1 MKEVNEE
8 NIIDAL
14 NEIDDTLDDLTDS
27 MISFAETWASIG
39 RKVNLVLNL
48 IIIAAL
54 LGGGYCI
61 YNILKLQG
69 VL

>member
-1 MKEVNEE
+1 MKDSNEKNMIEVLDDIE
-8 NIIDAL
+8 
-14 NEIDDTLDDLTDS
+14 DTLDDLTDS

>member
-1 MKEVNEE
+1 MKESNEQNMIE
-8 NIIDAL
+8 VLDDI
-14 NEIDDTLDDLTDS
+14 EDTLDDLTDS

>member
-39 RKVNLVLNL
+39 RKINLVLNL

-54 LGGGYCI
+54 VGGAYCI

>member
-1 MKEVNEE
+1 MKESNEQNMIE
-8 NIIDAL
+8 VLDDI
-14 NEIDDTLDDLTDS
+14 EDTLDDLTDS

-48 IIIAAL
+48 IIIATL

>member
-1 MKEVNEE
+1 MKESNEQNMIE
-8 NIIDAL
+8 VLDDI
-14 NEIDDTLDDLTDS
+14 EDTLDDLTDS

-48 IIIAAL
+48 IIITTL

>member
-27 MISFAETWASIG
+27 MISFVETWASIG
-39 RKVNLVLNL
+39 RKINLVLNL
-48 IIIAAL
+48 IIIAVL
-54 LGGGYCI
+54 FGGGYCI

>member
-1 MKEVNEE
+1 MKEVNEQ
-8 NIIDAL
+8 NIIEAL

-27 MISFAETWASIG
+27 MISFAETWTSIG
-39 RKVNLVLNL
+39 RKINLVLNL

-54 LGGGYCI
+54 FGGGYCL

>member
-1 MKEVNEE
+1 MKESNEKNMIE
-8 NIIDAL
+8 VLDDI
-14 NEIDDTLDDLTDS
+14 EDTLDDLTDS